1 MKRRK
6 AAIANYFGLTKHRF
20 TSCLPAQG
28 LKRDISFGLSGEIVN
43 LPGISLLT
51 IANFFLENHHF
62 HGCYEIANMAYQ
74 ICFWAYLIRK
84 EMKIYLVFVAWF

>member
-51 IANFFLENHHF
+51 KANFLKK
-62 HGCYEIANMAYQ
+62 IITLTDVMKKQ
-74 ICFWAYLIRK
+74 IWHIRYASGH
-84 EMKIYLVFVAWF
+84 I

>member
-6 AAIANYFGLTKHRF
+6 AAIANYFGLTKNRF
-20 TSCLPAQG
+20 TFCLPAQG

-51 IANFFLENHHF
+51 KANFF
-62 HGCYEIANMAYQ
+62 
-74 ICFWAYLIRK
+74 
-84 EMKIYLVFVAWF
+84 

>member
-6 AAIANYFGLTKHRF
+6 AAIANYFGLTKNRF

-51 IANFFLENHHF
+51 KANFFKKKSSLSR
-62 HGCYEIANMAYQ
+62 M
-74 ICFWAYLIRK
+74 L
-84 EMKIYLVFVAWF
+84 